1 MYIAG
6 TMMYWNLYP
15 AFFCLVLLLVPLGYF
30 QFLQTL
36 RTFILDKF
44 LGIKIPGLSIVYL
57 HFVILM
63 SLSVFGWTHYELGR
77 IQSRLSSMPYVDPL
91 FANEINKITGHADP
105 SPQLYARRLKLE
117 RNWWIALFASTLWI
131 TVFVLNQRT
140 KQLEELQRDR
150 QRKAE

>member
-1 MYIAG
+1 MG
-6 TMMYWNLYP
+6 DLYLI
-15 AFFCLVLLLVPLGYF
+15 FFASGLLIFVVIVAYSVLQKR
-30 QFLQTL
+30 QFKPTEKK
-36 RTFILDKF
+36 D
-44 LGIKIPGLSIVYL
+44 
-57 HFVILM
+57 
-63 SLSVFGWTHYELGR
+63 
-77 IQSRLSSMPYVDPL
+77 YVDPL

-150 QRKAE
+150 QRKAD